1 MEFMQQEAQIGEPI
15 AKVICP
21 SCESESK
28 RFGRHRNGLQ
38 RYRCLACH
46 KTFTEDHE
54 PAFRIEDYLNTEQGR
69 MALKLLLE
77 GTSVRSAERLT
88 GLHRDAIL
96 RLLIVAG
103 ERCEALMDRLIRN
116 VPCTEIQCDEI
127 WGYVGK
133 KEGHKRPDEYEN
145 DSIGDAWTWVAL
157 ERNTKL
163 VLAFAVGRRSLDKAF
178 ELTLKLRRATSQH
191 YRFQLTT
198 DGLKAYR
205 TAVDEM
211 LADRCDFAQLIKF
224 YSQPVQNEQRYSPP
238 RMIEAVPVA
247 VSGDPEP
254 SRICTSHVERQ
265 NLTMRMQIRRLT
277 RLTNA
282 FSKKLENHRA
292 AMALHFAYYNFCRIH
307 SSIRITPAM
316 QGGVTD
322 HVWDLAELLS

>member
-1 MEFMQQEAQIGEPI
+1 
-15 AKVICP
+15 V
-21 SCESESK
+21 
-28 RFGRHRNGLQ
+28 
-38 RYRCLACH
+38 
-46 KTFTEDHE
+46 
-54 PAFRIEDYLNTEQGR
+54 
-69 MALKLLLE
+69 
-77 GTSVRSAERLT
+77 
-88 GLHRDAIL
+88 
-96 RLLIVAG
+96 
-103 ERCEALMDRLIRN
+103 
-116 VPCTEIQCDEI
+116 
-127 WGYVGK
+127 
-133 KEGHKRPDEYEN
+133 
-145 DSIGDAWTWVAL
+145 WTWVAL

-163 VLAFAVGRRSLDKAF
+163 VLAFAVGKRTLDKAF
-178 ELTLKLRRATSQH
+178 ELTLKVRRATSQH

-247 VSGDPEP
+247 VSGDPDP

-292 AMALHFAYYNFCRIH
+292 AVALHFAYYTFCRIH
-307 SSIRITPAM
+307 GSLRVTPAM
-316 QGGVTD
+316 EAGIT
-322 HVWDLAELLS
+322 HKVWAISDLLST